1 MQYFQPHLHYFAK
14 FRSSLFYLEEN
25 ATKMWHAL
33 VFKHTHTHRVVIHLA
48 YLLTYLLFQFP
59 VPVKYTL

>member
-14 FRSSLFYLEEN
+14 FRSSLLAYLEEN

-33 VFKHTHTHRVVIHLA
+33 VFKQTPSCNTLS
-48 YLLTYLLFQFP
+48 LLTYLL
-59 VPVKYTL
+59 VVSISGSC